1 MLILSLSAGFA
12 TASDLIFET
21 TTQFKASQKI
31 RGEGFAA
38 FRSGE
43 HAAALTKMEAAL
55 KERPGNTLIL
65 GYIAYLAAETG
76 DLARAEEAA
85 LAFAA
90 TGQTPDNT
98 IQDKLAGKLPTDTWS
113 AIKLKFDKNAE
124 PRGKVEVIARL
135 TTDIRLV
142 EGIAAA
148 PDGRLFISSVVSG
161 GIYRVKE
168 NNAVPLALAKNYAMG
183 SFFGI
188 AHDTASDRLYATFA
202 RVDQTPGLAAGKGTT
217 GVAAFDAASGALLDK
232 WVLDGPTDKHQIAD
246 LLITDDHTIFVSD
259 ATGKAVYSI
268 AANKLVKAF
277 ALPGAMS
284 PQGLAELNGK
294 LYLADYGR
302 GLWLLDRQT
311 NRAKIIGRTESTNLI
326 GIDGLSAYGDQLI
339 AIQNGS
345 NPHKVLGI
353 KLNAGG
359 ASVAAV
365 NTLAQALPA
374 FDEPTLGVAT
384 AAGYYFVAGS
394 QWPKFGP
401 GGHLKEDTE
410 LQPTALMKITI
421 P

>member
-1 MLILSLSAGFA
+1 MLALSFSAEFA
-12 TASDLIFET
+12 AASDLIFET
-21 TTQFKASQKI
+21 TAQFEASQKI

-43 HAAALTKMEAAL
+43 HATALTKMEAAL
-55 KERPGNTLIL
+55 KERPGNTLLL
-65 GYIAYLAAETG
+65 GYVAYLAAETG
-76 DLARAEEAA
+76 NLARAEEAA

-90 TGQTPDNT
+90 TGQTPGGA
-98 IQDKLAGKLPTDTWS
+98 IQDKLAEKLSPGSWA
-113 AIKLKFDKNAE
+113 AIKFQFDKNAE
-124 PRGKVEVIARL
+124 PLGNADVIARL
-135 TTDIRLV
+135 TTDIHLV
-142 EGIAAA
+142 EGIAVA

-161 GIYRVKE
+161 GIYRVKGD
-168 NNAVPLALAKNYAMG
+168 NAVPLALAKDHAMG

-188 AHDTASDRLYATFA
+188 AYDTASQRLYATFA
-202 RVDQTPGLAAGKGTT
+202 RVDQTPGLAAGEGTT
-217 GVAAFDAASGALLDK
+217 GVAVFDTISGALLDK

-246 LLITDDHTIFVSD
+246 LLITGDHTIFVSD
-259 ATGKAVYSI
+259 ATNKAVYNI
-268 AANKLVKAF
+268 AADKLVKAF
-277 ALPGAMS
+277 DLPDAIS

-311 NRAKIIGRTESTNLI
+311 STAAIIGRTEGISLI
-326 GIDGLSAYGDQLI
+326 GIDGLSAHDDQLI

-345 NPHKVLGI
+345 NPHKVLSI
-353 KLNAGG
+353 KLNADG

-365 NTLAQALPA
+365 NTLAQALPT

-384 AAGYYFVAGS
+384 DAGYYFVAGS

-401 GGHLKEDTE
+401 GGHLKEGTY
-410 LQPTALMKITI
+410 LQPTVLMKITM